1 MFVVLWPVGR
11 SFCAQSLRS
20 RRKEF
25 MSTKN
30 QQTFAKLARE
40 RRLKEKRERKAEK
53 KAAALAARNGL
64 AEPATK
70 EGGDGWVQ

>member
-1 MFVVLWPVGR
+1 
-11 SFCAQSLRS
+11 
-20 RRKEF
+20 

-53 KAAALAARNGL
+53 KAAALAAKAGL
-64 AEPATK
+64 ADDGSAAPAEDQDTPTT
-70 EGGDGWVQ
+70 GDGNVWIH

>member
-1 MFVVLWPVGR
+1 
-11 SFCAQSLRS
+11 
-20 RRKEF
+20 

-53 KAAALAARNGL
+53 KAAALAARAGL
-64 AEPATK
+64 ADDGSAPAEDQDAPTQ
-70 EGGDGWVQ
+70 GDGND

>member
-1 MFVVLWPVGR
+1 
-11 SFCAQSLRS
+11 
-20 RRKEF
+20 

-53 KAAALAARNGL
+53 KAAALAARAEL
-64 AEPATK
+64 ADDGSAPTTEPTN
-70 EGGDGWVQ
+70 GDGDD